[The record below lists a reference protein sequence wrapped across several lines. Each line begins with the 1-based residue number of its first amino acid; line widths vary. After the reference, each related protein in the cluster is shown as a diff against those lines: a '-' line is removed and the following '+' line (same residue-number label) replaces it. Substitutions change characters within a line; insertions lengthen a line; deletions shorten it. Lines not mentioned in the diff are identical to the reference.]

1 MKHKRFF
8 PRLTSL
14 LCTLAMSLSLVPAV
28 SAASQPEPLISTN
41 RYGYYNGNWAV
52 PRSSYLYQDGQDLVR
67 VEYRKGS
74 QLVNGQTGQFLEW
87 LTPTTLVV
95 ETYDSHFQLKETREL
110 EVELPIWGGFFAG
123 EDYNFVVFGREN
135 PSESDSAEVVRV
147 VKYSKSWERLDQASL
162 RGANTTIPF
171 DAGGF
176 TCAVHE
182 IFYHHIR

>member
-1 MKHKRFF
+1 MA
-8 PRLTSL
+8 RL
-14 LCTLAMSLSLVPAV
+14 
-28 SAASQPEPLISTN
+28 
-41 RYGYYNGNWAV
+41 
-52 PRSSYLYQDGQDLVR
+52 
-67 VEYRKGS
+67 
-74 QLVNGQTGQFLEW
+74 GQFLEW

-123 EDYNFVVFGREN
+123 EDYNFVVFGQEN

-176 TCAVHE
+176 TCAEDGRPAVHPHQPRDVHQLRRSE
-182 IFYHHIR
+182 PPGQPDPSQSAMRT